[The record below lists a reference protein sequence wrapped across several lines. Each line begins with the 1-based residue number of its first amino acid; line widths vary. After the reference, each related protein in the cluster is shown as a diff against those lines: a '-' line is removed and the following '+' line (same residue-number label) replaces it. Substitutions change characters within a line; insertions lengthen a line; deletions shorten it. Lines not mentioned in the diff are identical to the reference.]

1 LSNFTSRDHHIDF
14 DRNGTRDAARVSSTI
29 QFTLG
34 GTHGG
39 CVTWATLSMVPCF
52 IHHGEYTD
60 RDTPVYQEMRMYDYA
75 PQLQLDYVLILG
87 AVDHLTLLIHL

>member
-1 LSNFTSRDHHIDF
+1 M
-14 DRNGTRDAARVSSTI
+14 VV
-29 QFTLG
+29 
-34 GTHGG
+34 
-39 CVTWATLSMVPCF
+39 VTWATLSVGPCF

-87 AVDHLTLLIHL
+87 AVDHLTLLIHP